1 MRVNTGKPL
10 SSNRNGGRVGY
21 ARLKEKLKV
30 AYAKKIRI
38 LHG

>member
-1 MRVNTGKPL
+1 MIVNTGKPL
-10 SSNRNGGRVGY
+10 SSNRNAGRVSF
-21 ARLKEKLKV
+21 ARSKRDLKV